1 MAPARVR
8 GVSVWDDSAVT
19 QDDPNRS
26 ELDAALDEVAEQL
39 RDMPRHDIV
48 DPEDRAWSLKNGVEV
63 EVAVQSDE
71 PLILR
76 LEASKGFWFR
86 TSANRTIRIDPQ

>member
-1 MAPARVR
+1 M
-8 GVSVWDDSAVT
+8 SVWDDSAVT

-48 DPEDRAWSLKNGVEV
+48 DQEDLAWSLENGVEV
-63 EVAVQSDE
+63 EVEVQSDE
-71 PLILR
+71 SLILR
-76 LEASKGFWFR
+76 LEAIKGSWFR

>member
-1 MAPARVR
+1 MPGDV
-8 GVSVWDDSAVT
+8 
-19 QDDPNRS
+19 PNRS
-26 ELDAALDEVAEQL
+26 ELDAALDEVTEQL
-39 RDMPRHDIV
+39 RDMPRQDIV
-48 DPEDRAWSLKNGVEV
+48 DREELAWSLENGVEV

-86 TSANRTIRIDPQ
+86 ASANRTVRIDP

>member
-1 MAPARVR
+1 
-8 GVSVWDDSAVT
+8 
-19 QDDPNRS
+19 
-26 ELDAALDEVAEQL
+26 
-39 RDMPRHDIV
+39 MPRHDIV
-48 DPEDRAWSLKNGVEV
+48 DQEDLAWSLENGVEV
-63 EVAVQSDE
+63 EVEVQSDE